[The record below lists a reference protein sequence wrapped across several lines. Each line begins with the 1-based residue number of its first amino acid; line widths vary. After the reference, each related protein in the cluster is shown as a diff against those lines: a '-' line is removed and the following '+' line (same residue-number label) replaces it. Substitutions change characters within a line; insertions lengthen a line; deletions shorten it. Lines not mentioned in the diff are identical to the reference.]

1 MNVSSCALILVQ
13 TVIVFQETAQLEA
26 DIFVQ
31 RQKVAL
37 ASEVKAVLDSW
48 VRFEQQEKES
58 EQAELAKTV
67 IDNVLKSVR
76 DEKVQ
81 KEILVGAV
89 AEIERKC
96 TVLPVL
102 ECASSRTNFVIL
114 LLLSRTCQEQG
125 YLDLMFVIVVA

>member
-1 MNVSSCALILVQ
+1 MQSQGAG
-13 TVIVFQETAQLEA
+13 AQLSLRGDET
-26 DIFVQ
+26 VEV
-31 RQKVAL
+31 RQL
-37 ASEVKAVLDSW
+37 IGIP
-48 VRFEQQEKES
+48 VRDAF
-58 EQAELAKTV
+58 QAELAKTV

-102 ECASSRTNFVIL
+102 ECASSRTNFVTL